1 MLHTGAL
8 IVDYGPTFRGE
19 AVLSD
24 TGIVCVVPG
33 QDQAVRNAARPVMR
47 ELIQRLGGN
56 CDSCS
61 GCPFGAGS

>member
-1 MLHTGAL
+1 MLNTGAL

-33 QDQAVRNAARPVMR
+33 QEQARPAAKAVMR
-47 ELIQRLGGN
+47 EVVQRLGGN
-56 CDSCS
+56 CDSCR
-61 GCPFGAGS
+61 GCPLGV